1 MVFMCDCTTGKWG
14 IYPSGG
20 KHKKAIILG
29 SPSLPNIYRELFCK
43 SLGLSVL
50 AGDIDKM
57 KEKSNGKMINIIK
70 ASYPLATQI
79 VVFRKRISAATLLWL
94 QHLSLFVFLKS
105 LVPRPGV
112 EPGRLAAL
120 VFETNASTNS
130 AIWAESG
137 CKVNTFFVNS
147 KEI

>member
-50 AGDIDKM
+50 VGDIDKM

-70 ASYPLATQI
+70 ASN
-79 VVFRKRISAATLLWL
+79 
-94 QHLSLFVFLKS
+94 FVSFICITHKC
-105 LVPRPGV
+105 VR
-112 EPGRLAAL
+112 
-120 VFETNASTNS
+120 
-130 AIWAESG
+130 ESPDP
-137 CKVNTFFVNS
+137 C
-147 KEI
+147 

>member
-1 MVFMCDCTTGKWG
+1 MCDCTTGKWG

-70 ASYPLATQI
+70 ASYLLATQI

-94 QHLSLFVFLKS
+94 LHLSLFVFLK
-105 LVPRPGV
+105 
-112 EPGRLAAL
+112 AL
-120 VFETNASTNS
+120 YPDPNLNNNAQYYYNNV
-130 AIWAESG
+130 
-137 CKVNTFFVNS
+137 K
-147 KEI
+147 